1 MTLFMY
7 TKETINLIP
16 GQINIAH
23 HIHSTFID
31 CPLLCIGNMKMN
43 TVHILKDKIQIPNC
57 LLDAPEILL

>member
-1 MTLFMY
+1 MILFMY

-31 CPLLCIGNMKMN
+31 CPILCFRNMKVN
-43 TVHILKDKIQIPNC
+43 TVHILKDKTQIPNC
-57 LLDAPEILL
+57 HLDAPQILL